1 MEAPEEPRVRTRAAF
16 TLIELIV
23 VIAIIGILIG
33 MLLPAVQKVRAAA
46 NRLADQNNL
55 KQLGIAVNNYESAH
69 GVLPPLM
76 TMENGGLRWW
86 FAFEKPTG
94 TFDTA
99 GSHLMPYLEN
109 NRAALQTPAKAPGN
123 VFLTFDGL
131 TGGYGYN
138 YRYLAPYEPTAGFTL
153 TGNWRKVSL
162 VHVKSTSRTVLFANA
177 VQAQDAV
184 PELFEMPLAYPPSMQ
199 RPSIHLRLSGRFAN
213 VAFVDGHVEAITQGT
228 RNTPLATDSAALI
241 AIRDRE
247 NVFDYGTNDELWD
260 IE

>member
-1 MEAPEEPRVRTRAAF
+1 MRVRPAF

-23 VIAIIGILIG
+23 LIAIIGILIG

-55 KQLGIAVNNYESAH
+55 KQLGLAVNNYESAN

-76 TMENGGLRWW
+76 TFENGGTRWW
-86 FAFEKPTG
+86 FAFEKPAG
-94 TFDTA
+94 TYDTA

-109 NRAALQTPAKAPGN
+109 NRSALQTPAKSPGK

-138 YRYLAPYEPTAGFTL
+138 YWYLAPYEPTAGLAL
-153 TGNWRKVSL
+153 TGNWRKVAL
-162 VHVKSTSRTVLFANA
+162 AQVASTSRTVLFANA
-177 VQAQDAV
+177 VQAQDTA
-184 PELFEMPLAYPPSMQ
+184 PELFEMPFAYPPSVR
-199 RPSIHLRLSGRFAN
+199 RPSVHLRLAN
-213 VAFVDGHVEAITQGT
+213 RIANIAFVDGHVEAIIEGT
-228 RNTPLATDSAALI
+228 RNAPAATDSPALL

-247 NVFDYGTNDELWD
+247 NVFDYGATDELWD
-260 IE
+260 RR

>member
-1 MEAPEEPRVRTRAAF
+1 MRVRPAF

-55 KQLGIAVNNYESAH
+55 KQLGLAVNNYESAK

-76 TMENGGLRWW
+76 TFENGGTRWW
-86 FAFEKPTG
+86 FAFEKPAG
-94 TFDTA
+94 VYDTA

-109 NRAALQTPAKAPGN
+109 NRSALQTPAKSPGK

-138 YRYLAPYEPTAGFTL
+138 YWYLAPYEPTAGLAL
-153 TGNWRKVSL
+153 TGNWRKIALAQVA
-162 VHVKSTSRTVLFANA
+162 STSRTVLFANA
-177 VQAQDAV
+177 VQAQDAA
-184 PELFEMPLAYPPSMQ
+184 PELYEMPFAYPPSVR
-199 RPSIHLRLSGRFAN
+199 RPSVHLRLAN
-213 VAFVDGHVEAITQGT
+213 RIANIAFVDGHVEAITEGT
-228 RNTPLATDSAALI
+228 RNAPAATDSPALL

-247 NVFDYGTNDELWD
+247 NVFDYGATDELWD
-260 IE
+260 RQ